1 MVLGGETPFRGV
13 LIKGLGV
20 ESKHSGPC
28 VLALMG
34 GETLQ
39 NTGRQFRALWGSP
52 EEVEREAVHFSPSP
66 TAVPSLEH
74 CGPHE
79 SLITLWPF

>member
-52 EEVEREAVHFSPSP
+52 E
-66 TAVPSLEH
+66 
-74 CGPHE
+74 
-79 SLITLWPF
+79 